1 MIGLQ
6 LFIVQSLF
14 DSMAELLPRKHF
26 THEMLPIYIDDTTHP
41 YLTRLSQAYR
51 PHTRVPSRQELLE
64 NQYDRPPSHCSIK
77 GLTTQCG
84 MNYTEEIKR
93 RG

>member
-14 DSMAELLPRKHF
+14 DSMAE
-26 THEMLPIYIDDTTHP
+26 MLPIYITKDTHP
-41 YLTRLSQAYR
+41 YAIRLAQAYR
-51 PHTRVPSRQELLE
+51 PFSPIPSRQELLE

-84 MNYTEEIKR
+84 MNYTEELKR

>member
-14 DSMAELLPRKHF
+14 DSMAEL
-26 THEMLPIYIDDTTHP
+26 LPIYIDDTTHP